1 MHSFFFP
8 FLTFHIYIFSMQ
20 LNQETLLKDKQWVP
34 DLQLSL
40 SQTNGNND
48 GKSDGLRET
57 KEIDTKLSLS

>member
-1 MHSFFFP
+1 
-8 FLTFHIYIFSMQ
+8 MQ